1 MKMTKAKVL
10 PKGGIKIIVLDNN
23 GTPKVLG
30 TIPVWEHPTPAQKW
44 IQENSGAELTAQCVY
59 VDSSEEFTLES
70 ELSLQE
76 NKTKTITAK
85 YKVKVKEV

>member
-1 MKMTKAKVL
+1 MTKAKVL
-10 PKGGIKIIVLDNN
+10 PKGGIKIIVVDNA
-23 GTPKVLG
+23 GQPKVLG
-30 TIPVWEHPTPAQKW
+30 TIPVWENASPAQKW
-44 IQENSGAELTAQCVY
+44 VMENSGAEVSAQLVY

-70 ELSLQE
+70 DLCLQE